1 MLTPL
6 AAGRRAPNVRAA
18 GNEPGHHH
26 QEPAVFSNALARQIV
41 TTVTT
46 VTENDRRRSRVA
58 RLRAHRT

>member
-41 TTVTT
+41 TTVT
-46 VTENDRRRSRVA
+46 ENDRRRSRVA

>member
-1 MLTPL
+1 
-6 AAGRRAPNVRAA
+6 
-18 GNEPGHHH
+18 
-26 QEPAVFSNALARQIV
+26 VFSNALARQIV